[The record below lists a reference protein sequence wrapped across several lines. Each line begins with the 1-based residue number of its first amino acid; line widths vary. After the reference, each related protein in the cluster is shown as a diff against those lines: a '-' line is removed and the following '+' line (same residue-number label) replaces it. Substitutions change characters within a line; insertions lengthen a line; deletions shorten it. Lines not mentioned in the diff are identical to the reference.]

1 MLSLPNNDNE
11 EEESDAQDAY
21 YAPVPTFLLRITPPE
36 DYPDTFG
43 FLQRTMLEYVGD
55 STIPF
60 LIAEEISVKGVLHY
74 HIVCKPGADSLED
87 FKDWAR
93 ESIMAVLYPPPRAR
107 GFGIKQW
114 HCTEADNVDRAIAYA
129 LKCAKVTKRF
139 WYSGYKDEY
148 IEKMKSESFTKSDR
162 PSFSIDFLA
171 LKKRFEESNM
181 TIEEFMEHFIMLKA
195 KHQQMV
201 NLTHAYQYALS
212 SLIARDPS
220 QSQGLVRSF
229 MNKNHH

>member
-11 EEESDAQDAY
+11 EEESAADDASN
-21 YAPVPTFLLRITPPE
+21 APMPTFLLRITPPE
-36 DYPDTFG
+36 DYPDSFG
-43 FLQRTMLEYVGD
+43 FLQRTMAEYVGEA
-55 STIPF
+55 PF
-60 LIAEEISVKGVLHY
+60 LIAEETSVKGVLHY
-74 HIVCKPGADSLED
+74 HIVCKCIADTLEG
-87 FKDWAR
+87 FKDWVR
-93 ESIMAVLYPPPRAR
+93 DSIMAVLYPPPRLR

-114 HCTEADNVDRAIAYA
+114 HCTAADNADRAIAYA

-148 IEKMKSESFTKSDR
+148 IEKMKSESFVKSDR

-212 SLIARDPS
+212 SLIARDPL
-220 QSQGLVRSF
+220 QSKGLVRSY